1 MSTASEAAPAPPRAA
16 PARGSELL
24 SGVDNAWL
32 RMDEPANLMQINGV
46 LVLEERVEVEAIKA
60 IVRQRLL
67 PIPRFRQLVVAG
79 EGERPRWQDDPGF
92 DLDRHVLE
100 ERLADPGDDEALA
113 ALIGR
118 LMSTPLDPGRPL
130 WEFRLIQSY
139 RSGCVLFGCIHHV
152 IGDGV
157 ALMLVLLALTDLAP
171 RGSATVRPRPDV
183 PNDAQPGEP
192 GEPAHNPFTDLF
204 AHPAR
209 DLAKI
214 RALAHEIMPEAMRLL
229 LDPAEAFRR
238 ARLLTGVAGVGAFG
252 RLVGRWPDPRTAFKG
267 PLVVPKLV
275 AWSERLP
282 LAEVKEVGRVL
293 GGTVN
298 DVLVAAVSG
307 GLRRYL
313 ARQAEPP
320 PGLNIRV
327 AMPVNLRP
335 LGRMAELGNHFGL
348 IFLSLPLG
356 IADPLARLAEVR
368 RRAGALKRSTEPLV
382 VYGIL
387 RALGRVPLAVQRLV
401 VKIFATKAT
410 AVMTNVPGPR
420 QTLYLAG
427 KAIGDIFFWV
437 PQSGR
442 VGLGVSICSYRGS
455 VRLGV
460 STDAGLLPDPA
471 AIVEGFHADFAE
483 LLSLARGRA
492 A

>member
-1 MSTASEAAPAPPRAA
+1 MSAVSEAAPAPPRAA
-16 PARGSELL
+16 PARGSEPLAA
-24 SGVDNAWL
+24 VDYAWL

-46 LVLEERVEVEAIKA
+46 LVLEERVEVEAVKA

-130 WEFRLIQSY
+130 WEFRLIQNY
-139 RSGCVLFGCIHHV
+139 RGGCVLFGCIHHA

-171 RGSATVRPRPDV
+171 RGAAT
-183 PNDAQPGEP
+183 GEP
-192 GEPAHNPFTDLF
+192 PHNPFTDLF

-238 ARLLTGVAGVGAFG
+238 ARLLTGVAGVGAFA

-356 IADPLARLAEVR
+356 IADPLERLAEVR

-382 VYGIL
+382 VYGLL